1 MKSEKYGDSLTKKH
15 TLMKTK
21 LLTLS
26 FCLLSANI
34 FAEQYFPK
42 NSQWKVFSYDISTC
56 CIPQYGFFDYL
67 SEVVGDTIIEG
78 KEYQIINHYD
88 WNWPNHKMFIREADN
103 KLFGWQSCD
112 VKALQKERVV
122 ADFSLQVGDSLLSLK
137 WNEATKQ
144 VDSVY
149 SHVIKTD
156 KVKLNDGRYA
166 KRIFFDNKPA
176 IVEYV
181 GCEGR
186 PCDLFTVLPDF
197 GCEYQMVAGC
207 CFLIDD
213 KPIYSIVLQ
222 PEFYKEIQP
231 FYCGNQYFPEGSKWE
246 YGDYIRTTCMDPNC
260 AYEVYN
266 SSVYY
271 VGDTT
276 INDIVY
282 SNLKYYSLEL
292 NYDSTIFL
300 QDFFIRYEDNRLYGF
315 SSNDIPFLEYDNNNS
330 QDYLLADFNLE
341 VGDSMFLKYQ
351 NRYTHVVKT
360 DSVYM
365 KDGTALKRI
374 TFDYCQPIVEKIISE
389 ENMMFLFMCNN
400 MITDLPYHTEYA
412 VTMCYEQLVGGDEV
426 IAYSNIN
433 KPDIFYYGYN
443 DVIRSSYCDNSY
455 YPLYGGTWHVLNI
468 DQEGR
473 NIGTTRYETKGDTVI
488 NNIKY
493 QKLERNGQLYAAIR
507 DDAPNGKWYVSPD
520 FEHEYL
526 MYDFSVKQ
534 GDYVDVLLD
543 IESSGGKLTKCIVN
557 SVEEINGR
565 RRIGL
570 LGINENEGLL
580 SATKIETWI
589 EGIGSLAGIGNSNLL
604 RTDNMLDSLL
614 CFTTHRSNNQEYY
627 ATINGKT
634 CDDIVKGLPI
644 TNDTD
649 ADIIVNGNILNVDI
663 PANQSVKEIMVYNVQ
678 GKQVLSTSK
687 EQADISTLSSG
698 LYLVV
703 VKTNKS
709 IWSDKFVVK

>member
-1 MKSEKYGDSLTKKH
+1 
-15 TLMKTK
+15 MKTK
-21 LLTLS
+21 LFTLL
-26 FCLLSANI
+26 FCLLSAGL
-34 FAEQYFPK
+34 FAESYFPK
-42 NSQWKVFSYDISTC
+42 DSQWKVFSYDISTC
-56 CIPQYGFFDYL
+56 CNTRYEFFDFFSKL
-67 SEVVGDTIIEG
+67 VGDTIING

-88 WNWPNHKMFIREADN
+88 WYWPNNKIFIREADN
-103 KLFGWQSCD
+103 KLFGWQSSD
-112 VKALQKERVV
+112 VKALQQERVV

-137 WNEATKQ
+137 WNETTKQ

-156 KVKLNDGRYA
+156 MVKLNDGRYA
-166 KRIFFDNKPA
+166 KRISFDNKPA
-176 IVEYV
+176 TIEYV

-186 PCDLFTVLPDF
+186 PNDLFTVLPSYGD
-197 GCEYQMVAGC
+197 YNYVAGC

-231 FYCGNQYFPEGSKWE
+231 FYCGNQYFPQGSKWE
-246 YGDYIRTTCMDPNC
+246 YANYIRTTCMDPEC
-260 AYEVYN
+260 AYKVYN

-271 VGDTT
+271 IGDTT

-400 MITDLPYHTEYA
+400 MITDQPYHPEYA
-412 VTMCYEQLVGGDEV
+412 VTMCYEQLVGEEEV

-433 KPDIFYYGYN
+433 KPDIFYSAYQN
-443 DVIRSSYCDNSY
+443 TIRNSYCGESY
-455 YPLYGGTWHVLNI
+455 YPLWGGVWRALKMSDDGSI
-468 DQEGR
+468 
-473 NIGTTRYETKGDTVI
+473 KGADIYNAYMSDTLLI
-488 NNIKY
+488 NGIKY
-493 QKLERNGQLYAAIR
+493 MNLYRNDKLYAAIR
-507 DDAPNGKWYVSPD
+507 CNEDKSKWYVSPD

-543 IESSGGKLTKCIVN
+543 IETSDGKLTECGVA

-565 RRIGL
+565 RHIEL
-570 LGINENEGLL
+570 LATNGNGALL
-580 SATKIETWI
+580 STQRETWI
-589 EGIGSLAGIGNSNLL
+589 EGIGSLAGIGQSNLL

-614 CFTTHRSNNQEYY
+614 CFTTHRTYKQEYY
-627 ATINGKT
+627 TTINGVN
-634 CDDIVKGLPI
+634 CDNLGNGIPMTEDTGSQIIIEENMLKIESDSEIHDITIYDP
-644 TNDTD
+644 
-649 ADIIVNGNILNVDI
+649 
-663 PANQSVKEIMVYNVQ
+663 Q
-678 GKQVLSTSK
+678 GKQLLQSPKSSV
-687 EQADISTLSSG
+687 DISSLSSG

-703 VKTNKS
+703 IQTEKE
-709 IWSDKFVVK
+709 IWTKKFVK